1 MTTIEAQVPDSLY
14 QQATEFAAR
23 ENMTVEQVIS
33 LALAQA
39 LEAWSTHNEI
49 KERAR
54 RGSREKFLEFM
65 AQVPDVEPPDDDCK

>member
-1 MTTIEAQVPDSLY
+1 MTTIQAQVPDPLY
-14 QQATEFAAR
+14 QMAADFAAR
-23 ENMTVEQVIS
+23 ENMTLEQIVS

-39 LEAWSTHNEI
+39 LGAWAAQNEI

-65 AQVPDVEPPDDDCK
+65 AQVPDVEPPDYDRL